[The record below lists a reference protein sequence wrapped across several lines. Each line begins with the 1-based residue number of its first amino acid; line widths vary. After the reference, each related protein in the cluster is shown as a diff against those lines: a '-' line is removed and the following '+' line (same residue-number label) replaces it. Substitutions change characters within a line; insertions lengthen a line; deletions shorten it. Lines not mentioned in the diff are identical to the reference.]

1 MGVTLTEHRKEYA
14 CGWWKPYQTPN
25 LGLGPSSTNASPTA
39 PLYPG
44 WWYDVR
50 ELVRFRYQGWCSL
63 FDTAAEPSPW
73 HVASERSFYKP
84 LERRLWRRG
93 GQRIEGA
100 LRPSK
105 RRGQRADVI
114 GITMGVVADVVND
127 SDGPKLAQEKGKTTI
142 RNNTSDRESRVV
154 QEPTKPLHRYR
165 GETIGWN

>member
-93 GQRIEGA
+93 GQRMEGHYPHPKGVDKGPMSSA
-100 LRPSK
+100 LQWALSRILSMIATGRNWHK
-105 RRGQRADVI
+105 KKEKQR
-114 GITMGVVADVVND
+114 
-127 SDGPKLAQEKGKTTI
+127 
-142 RNNTSDRESRVV
+142 
-154 QEPTKPLHRYR
+154 
-165 GETIGWN
+165 